1 MFEQKKLNI
10 LSKSVH
16 MPQKAC
22 PTTLCELIVIAALR
36 QKQHKYRNL
45 TAIQTEWK
53 TQ

>member
-16 MPQKAC
+16 MPQKLC

-36 QKQHKYRNL
+36 HKQHKYRNL
-45 TAIQTEWK
+45 TATFTEWK